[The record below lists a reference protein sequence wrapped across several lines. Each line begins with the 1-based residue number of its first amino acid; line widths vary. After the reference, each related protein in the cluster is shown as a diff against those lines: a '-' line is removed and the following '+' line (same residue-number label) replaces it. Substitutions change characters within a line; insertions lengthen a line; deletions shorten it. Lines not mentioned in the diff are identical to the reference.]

1 MSDQPETYSE
11 DIDDRA
17 YTAEQAAD
25 AEINLDQPGSTDDVP
40 WSPPEQAP
48 MAMQFG
54 DEPEEETIDQRIAQE
69 VPEEGTAYGAP
80 ESGGQLDGPDNPD
93 NADMVGGD
101 DPDAIPAETDF
112 QG

>member
-11 DIDDRA
+11 NIDDRA
-17 YTAEQAAD
+17 YDAEQAAD
-25 AEINLDQPGSTDDVP
+25 AQINLDQPDSTDDVP

-48 MAMQFG
+48 MGMQFP

-80 ESGGQLDGPDNPD
+80 ESGGMLDGPDNPEND
-93 NADMVGGD
+93 EMLGGD
-101 DPDAIPAETDF
+101 DPDAIRAEDDY
-112 QG
+112 QA

>member
-17 YTAEQAAD
+17 YDAEQAAD
-25 AEINLDQPGSTDDVP
+25 AQVNLDEPGSTDDVP

-48 MAMQFG
+48 MGMQFP

-80 ESGGQLDGPDNPD
+80 ESGGMLDGPDNPD
-93 NADMVGGD
+93 NDEMIGGD
-101 DPDAIPAETDF
+101 DPDAIRAEDDY